1 MKKTTALIGAI
12 LIASTAHAQYQLDSI
27 LRDGVVGGV
36 IGGVIGNNTGEGD
49 SETGALIG
57 AVSGVTNGVL
67 NRNRNRSYIP
77 RGHTQQQ
84 PVYSSQPYPR
94 VVNCV
99 RHITYN
105 EQVWVRPVYNYDV
118 NGNPFVIRNGY
129 WKSVRRSRTVPC
141 SGCGSCR

>member
-1 MKKTTALIGAI
+1 MKKTTAALVGAI

-36 IGGVIGNNTGEGD
+36 IGGVIGNNMGEGD

-57 AVSGVTNGVL
+57 AVSGVTNGVI
-67 NRNRNRSYIP
+67 NRKRSYTP
-77 RGHTQQQ
+77 RVYTHQQ
-84 PVYSSQPYPR
+84 PVYSTQPYPR

-129 WKSVRRSRTVPC
+129 WKSVRRSRTVSC
-141 SGCGSCR
+141 GGCGSCR